1 MDVPG
6 SKAHTFYGERVF
18 VPCPPANSLAYLL
31 WRLVSAPIAS
41 TRARLN
47 PRKARSSCSAS
58 FPNPIRASRNIPG
71 FRYCVAA
78 VTVPSLLPPGDP
90 RSPRDCRTLRRIE
103 NCGGRASSVSRPNAR
118 PRKDGDLT
126 PGTLPRQDP
135 CASIGRLRRAD
146 QGFIRFSFAPRS
158 GTQAGPRS
166 PSVQQFARRW
176 PAPVLSSGGP
186 PPGDPV
192 GHIWSGG
199 LQ

>member
-1 MDVPG
+1 L
-6 SKAHTFYGERVF
+6 F
-18 VPCPPANSLAYLL
+18 PCPPANSLAYLL
-31 WRLVSAPIAS
+31 WLLVSAPIAS

-58 FPNPIRASRNIPG
+58 SPHPIRTSRNIPG
-71 FRYCVAA
+71 FRYCVAT
-78 VTVPSLLPPGDP
+78 VIVPSLLPPGDP
-90 RSPRDCRTLRRIE
+90 EVLGIAGLFAQAGTVAVGQVPFPDRMQGPGRTVTR
-103 NCGGRASSVSRPNAR
+103 
-118 PRKDGDLT
+118 
-126 PGTLPRQDP
+126 GTLPRHDR

-166 PSVQQFARRW
+166 PSYQQFARRW